1 VKGGGRGGRIPTA
14 FRAGFPRPRLRG
26 ERGPLSGIDWLV
38 RSIYA
43 RILHAGK
50 PAIRRNG
57 RCRARLTKKPLS
69 RRARLRTPNDN
80 SVRKVTSH
88 VPANGSS
95 ERLSGDAPGACQ
107 VEDPPARKLLPK
119 ISLLVWR
126 VRELPPFYFR
136 LLFLFLF
143 VYFSFAILVS
153 RPIERAIAETLRYA
167 RRH

>member
-1 VKGGGRGGRIPTA
+1 MPGAPDKETV
-14 FRAGFPRPRLRG
+14 
-26 ERGPLSGIDWLV
+26 
-38 RSIYA
+38 
-43 RILHAGK
+43 
-50 PAIRRNG
+50 
-57 RCRARLTKKPLS
+57 LS

-126 VRELPPFYFR
+126 VRELPPFYFC
-136 LLFLFLF
+136 LLFLFLCLF
-143 VYFSFAILVS
+143 FFRNPRV
-153 RPIERAIAETLRYA
+153 ETNRARNRGNA